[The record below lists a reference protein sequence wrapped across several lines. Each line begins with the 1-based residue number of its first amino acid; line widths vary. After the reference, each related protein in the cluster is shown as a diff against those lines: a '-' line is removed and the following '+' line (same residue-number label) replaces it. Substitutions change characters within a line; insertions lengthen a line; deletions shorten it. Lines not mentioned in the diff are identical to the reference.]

1 MTNAQVTSRFFK
13 NVGKKVEN
21 EIITNIAK
29 HYGVSNDDIYNE
41 VYDAEAESLLDYVAV
56 DRAAVALMLI
66 TLRLKVF
73 IYQSL

>member
-41 VYDAEAESLLDYVAV
+41 VYDAEAESLLDYVTV
-56 DRAAVALMLI
+56 DRAAVALML
-66 TLRLKVF
+66 TTFRK
-73 IYQSL
+73 

>member
-29 HYGVSNDDIYNE
+29 RYGVSNDDIYAE
-41 VYDAEAESLLDYVAV
+41 VYDAEAESLLDYVTV
-56 DRAAVALMLI
+56 DRAAVALML
-66 TLRLKVF
+66 TTFAK
-73 IYQSL
+73 

>member
-66 TLRLKVF
+66 TFVK
-73 IYQSL
+73 